1 MFATDWG
8 FKNDPSL
15 KLQDVGQ
22 AALMDGKAD
31 LVTTKHME
39 MAPDEA
45 DWVGFEKFKTKME
58 KMETNLSKVW
68 EEMEKV
74 PAKHGGAAKI
84 ELTRKLE
91 DSVKTITSYIT
102 I

>member
-15 KLQDVGQ
+15 RLQDVGQ
-22 AALMDGKAD
+22 PALMDGKAD
-31 LVTTKHME
+31 LTKTMDI
-39 MAPDEA
+39 DEK

-58 KMETNLSKVW
+58 KMEKNLSTVW

-74 PAKHGGAAKI
+74 PAKHGGSAKQ